1 MHVCLSLR
9 LPCLSSSA
17 NVTMILHYSASAMH
31 VAQPTISNR
40 PAPEGA
46 DQAQVGPHRAPVERS
61 SKCGSSRLARS
72 FKALL
77 ARIRHSRIPTL
88 SASSALSLALPEYSS
103 PPPICRLR
111 FIRLHCRPL
120 HGCRIASHDRPVIG
134 SHPFISSAVRCHP
147 LRTYM
152 PSVACA
158 LPSSPCLVVMVTATL
173 LTAVEWASTSDLLKS
188 VPDTS
193 CICLQPRS
201 SRSSPRFAF
210 GKISF
215 LDSRGI
221 DTPGFPAAN
230 LSRPTAASPSLP
242 LLRPYAP
249 APPMPSPKDPRA
261 AMIAMSAPRPSLL
274 AVTPPLSLLR
284 RLRRIVRHLARLPL
298 PVQEGLRHPPSRSPS
313 MFPAPHHVLP
323 NRFPCRISSRGSLC
337 AAPHASGSSVTLL
350 AHFSVASLFLLR
362 AFPSTWLLPSSPMPS
377 TANHVPP
384 IS

>member
-1 MHVCLSLR
+1 MLRRACLAASWPTLAPRHRCALTFHPFALQTAAWLQNR
-9 LPCLSSSA
+9 LPRSTRNWQSPFHLLS
-17 NVTMILHYSASAMH
+17 
-31 VAQPTISNR
+31 R
-40 PAPEGA
+40 
-46 DQAQVGPHRAPVERS
+46 
-61 SKCGSSRLARS
+61 
-72 FKALL
+72 
-77 ARIRHSRIPTL
+77 
-88 SASSALSLALPEYSS
+88 
-103 PPPICRLR
+103 
-111 FIRLHCRPL
+111 
-120 HGCRIASHDRPVIG
+120 
-134 SHPFISSAVRCHP
+134 
-147 LRTYM
+147 
-152 PSVACA
+152 A
-158 LPSSPCLVVMVTATL
+158 LPSVENVYAFGCLCAAVIPVPRRDGDRHFADRGGMGLYLGPSEVSPGHVVYLFA
-173 LTAVEWASTSDLLKS
+173 
-188 VPDTS
+188 
-193 CICLQPRS
+193 QPRS

-230 LSRPTAASPSLP
+230 LSRLTAASPILP
-242 LLRPYAP
+242 PLRPCAP

-274 AVTPPLSLLR
+274 AVTPPLSPLR
-284 RLRRIVRHLARLPL
+284 RLRRIVSHLAHLPL

-323 NRFPCRISSRGSLC
+323 NRSPCRISSRGSLC

-350 AHFSVASLFLLR
+350 AHFSVAPLFLLR